1 MNLSAPFIARPVAT
15 TLLTIGL
22 ALAGLVA
29 FFKLPVS
36 PLPKV
41 DFPTILVTANL
52 PGASP
57 ETVATSVTTPLERR
71 LGAIAGVSEIT
82 STSSVSNSRIILQFD
97 LSRDIDGAA
106 RDVQA
111 AINAARA
118 DLPVSL
124 RSNPQYRKINPAD
137 APVVVIALTSDTLGQ
152 GRLYDAASNILQQKL
167 SQVGG
172 VGQVV
177 VSGSSLPAVRVE
189 LNPTALS
196 KYGVGMESVRAALAA
211 ANANSPKG
219 AIEVGDRRYQIYS
232 NDQAT
237 VAEQY
242 RSLIIAWRNGAPVR
256 LTDVA
261 EVIDSVEDIRNEGQA
276 NGKRSVL
283 VIIYKQ
289 PNANIIETVDEIR
302 ALLPELQ
309 AAMPNDVDLQVV
321 SDRTTTIRAA
331 LKEVGEALVI
341 GVILVVLVTFAF
353 LRSVRAGFVA
363 SVSVPVS
370 LIATFGGMYL
380 LGFSINNLSLMA
392 MTIAAGFVVDDAII
406 VLENISRHVEEGMS
420 RVAAALQGA
429 REVGFTVVSMSLS
442 LIAVFIPILLMGGIV
457 GRLFREFAVTLT
469 IAILISMVVS
479 LTTTPMMCAYVLR
492 AHGAGGGERKP
503 GLFFRWSERA
513 FDLLQK
519 VYGRSLSLVLR
530 HPLITILVFLGT
542 VLLNIHLYATIP
554 KGFFP
559 QQDTGRIVG
568 GIRADQSISFQAMR
582 RKFRQFMEIVRADPA
597 IESVAG
603 FTGGFQT
610 NSGFLF
616 ATLKPLKERDASA
629 DQVIARLRPKLAQV
643 PGASL
648 FMAPVQD
655 IRVGGRQS
663 NALYQYTLRAD
674 SLPDLYTWT
683 PKLADALRRDTSV
696 ITDVDSDQQQ
706 GGLQVNVTIDRDA
719 ASRLGISTSAISATL
734 YDAFGQRQVSTIYNA
749 LNQYHVVMEVA
760 PQWWQNPESLKD
772 IYVST
777 SGGAVSGT
785 QSSSGIST
793 STPAAA
799 APVSTNKA
807 GSTATAAALAASQA
821 IANQRTNQIAV
832 GGRSSASTG
841 QAVSTAPEKLVPLS
855 ALTTYQFD
863 TTPLSVNH
871 QSMFVAS
878 TISYNLAPGKTLSDA
893 VTYINDTMREIGVP
907 TTLHGSFQG
916 TAGAFQQSL
925 SNQLI
930 LVLAALAAVYIV
942 LGILYESYIHPI
954 TILST
959 LPSAGVGAL
968 LALQFAGVEFS
979 IIAMIGVLLLI
990 GIVKKNAIMMI
1001 DVALERERREGLQ
1014 PSVAI
1019 HEAALLRFR
1028 PILMTTMAAILGA
1041 LPLALGFG
1049 DGAELRRPLGISII
1063 GGLIVSQILTLYT
1076 TPVIY
1081 LYLDRFRRR
1090 DRDRP
1095 SRVARAMG
1103 SSGGSASGP
1112 TGVPA

>member
-1 MNLSAPFIARPVAT
+1 VNLSAPFIARPVAT

-41 DFPTILVTANL
+41 DFPTISVSANL

-82 STSSVSNSRIILQFD
+82 SSSTVGNSRIILQFD

-118 DLPVSL
+118 DMPTDL
-124 RSNPQYRKINPAD
+124 RNNPQYRKINPAD
-137 APVVVIALTSDTLGQ
+137 APVMVIALTSNTLGQ
-152 GRLYDAASNILQQKL
+152 GRLFDAASNILQQKI
-167 SQVGG
+167 SQVSG
-172 VGQVV
+172 VGQVQLG
-177 VSGSSLPAVRVE
+177 GSSLPAVRVE
-189 LNPTALS
+189 INPTALN
-196 KYGVGMESVRAALAA
+196 KYAIGLESVRAALAA

-219 AIEVGDRRYQIYS
+219 AIEDGDRRYQIYS

-237 VAEQY
+237 AADQY

-256 LTDVA
+256 LSDVA
-261 EVIDSVEDIRNEGQA
+261 EVIDSTEDIRNEGQA

-289 PNANIIETVDEIR
+289 PNANIIETVDAIKE
-302 ALLPELQ
+302 LLPELQ
-309 AAMPNDVDLQVV
+309 AAMPNDVDLNVV
-321 SDRTTTIRAA
+321 ADRTTTIRAA
-331 LKEVGEALVI
+331 LKEVGSALVI

-353 LRSVRAGFVA
+353 LRSARAGFVA
-363 SVSVPVS
+363 AVTVPVS

-380 LGFSINNLSLMA
+380 LGYSLNNLSLMA

-406 VLENISRHVEEGMS
+406 VLENVSRHIEEGMS
-420 RVAAALQGA
+420 RIEAALKGA

-457 GRLFREFAVTLT
+457 GRLFREFAVTLSV
-469 IAILISMVVS
+469 AIVISMVVS

-492 AHGAGGGERKP
+492 QPSDRPP
-503 GLFFRWSERA
+503 GWFFRVSERGFA
-513 FDLLQK
+513 LLQTL
-519 VYGRSLSLVLR
+519 YARSLGLVLR

-542 VLLNIHLYATIP
+542 VLLNIHLYVSIP

-582 RKFRQFMEIVRADPA
+582 RKFRQFIEIVRADPA

-610 NSGFLF
+610 NSGFMF
-616 ATLKPLKERDASA
+616 ATLKPLGERDVSA

-643 PGASL
+643 PGAML
-648 FMAPVQD
+648 FLQSVQD

-663 NALYQYTLRAD
+663 NALYQFTLQAD
-674 SLPDLYTWT
+674 SLPDLYTWG
-683 PKLADALRRDTSV
+683 PKLTEALQKDTSV

-706 GGLQVNVTIDRDA
+706 RGLQINLTIDRDA
-719 ASRLGISTSAISATL
+719 ASRLGVSTRSISATL

-760 PQWWQNPESLKD
+760 PQWWESPETLKD

-777 SGGAVSGT
+777 SGGALSGT
-785 QSSSGIST
+785 QTSGGIAGALT
-793 STPAAA
+793 SPATGA
-799 APVSTNKA
+799 KA
-807 GSTATAAALAASQA
+807 TTTDPAQALRNA
-821 IANQRTNQIAV
+821 RTNQIAI
-832 GGRSSASTG
+832 GGRSGASTG
-841 QAVSTAPEKLVPLS
+841 AAVSTTAETLVPLTQ
-855 ALTTYQFD
+855 LTRYD
-863 TTPLSVNH
+863 YGTTPLAVNH

-878 TISYNLAPGKTLSDA
+878 TISFNLAPGKTLSDA
-893 VTYINDTMREIGVP
+893 VTYVNTTMREIGVP

-916 TAGAFQQSL
+916 TARAFQQSL
-925 SNQLI
+925 NNQLL

-968 LALQFAGVEFS
+968 LALQFSGVEFS

-1001 DVALERERREGLQ
+1001 DVALERERREGLE
-1014 PSVAI
+1014 PAVAI
-1019 HEAALLRFR
+1019 HEAAVLRFR

-1090 DRDRP
+1090 DRDQP
-1095 SRVARAMG
+1095 SRVARALG
-1103 SSGGSASGP
+1103 ASGGP
-1112 TGVPA
+1112 TGAPA

>member
-1 MNLSAPFIARPVAT
+1 VNLSAPFIARPVAT

-36 PLPKV
+36 PLPKI

-71 LGAIAGVSEIT
+71 LGAIAGISEIT
-82 STSSVSNSRIILQFD
+82 SSSTVGNSRIILQFD
-97 LSRDIDGAA
+97 LSRSIDGAA
-106 RDVQA
+106 RDVQG

-118 DLPVSL
+118 DMPTDL
-124 RSNPQYRKINPAD
+124 RNNPQYRKINPAD
-137 APVVVIALTSDTLGQ
+137 APVMVIALTSNTLGQ
-152 GRLYDAASNILQQKL
+152 GRLYDAASNILQQKI
-167 SQVGG
+167 SQVSG
-172 VGQVV
+172 VGQVQLG
-177 VSGSSLPAVRVE
+177 GSSLPAVRVE
-189 LNPTALS
+189 INPTALN
-196 KYGVGMESVRAALAA
+196 KYAIGLESVRAAIAA

-219 AIEVGDRRYQIYS
+219 AIEHGDRRYQIYS

-237 VAEQY
+237 TADQY
-242 RSLIIAWRNGAPVR
+242 RALIIAWRNGAPVR
-256 LTDVA
+256 LSDVA
-261 EVIDSVEDIRNEGQA
+261 EVIDSTEDIRNEGQA

-289 PNANIIETVDEIR
+289 PNANIIETVDAIKE
-302 ALLPELQ
+302 LLPELQ
-309 AAMPNDVDLQVV
+309 AAMPNDVDVEVV
-321 SDRTTTIRAA
+321 ADRTTTIRAA
-331 LKEVGEALVI
+331 LREVGSALVI
-341 GVILVVLVTFAF
+341 SVILVVLVTFAF
-353 LRSVRAGFVA
+353 LRSARAGFVA
-363 SVSVPVS
+363 AVTVPVS

-380 LGFSINNLSLMA
+380 LGYSLNNLSLMA

-406 VLENISRHVEEGMS
+406 VLENVSRHIEEGMS
-420 RVAAALQGA
+420 RIEAALKGA

-457 GRLFREFAVTLT
+457 GRLFREFAVTLSV
-469 IAILISMVVS
+469 AIVVSMVVS
-479 LTTTPMMCAYVLR
+479 LTATPMMCAYVLR
-492 AHGAGGGERKP
+492 QPQDRPP
-503 GLFFRWSERA
+503 GWFFRASERA
-513 FDLLQK
+513 FALLQTL
-519 VYGRSLSLVLR
+519 YGRSLGLVLR

-542 VLLNIHLYATIP
+542 VLLNIHLYVSIP

-582 RKFRQFMEIVRADPA
+582 RKFRQFIEIVRSDPA
-597 IESVAG
+597 IASVAG

-610 NSGFLF
+610 NSGFMF
-616 ATLKPLKERDASA
+616 ATLKPLVERDVSA
-629 DQVIARLRPKLAQV
+629 DQVIARLRPRLAQV
-643 PGASL
+643 PGAML
-648 FMAPVQD
+648 FLQSVQD

-663 NALYQYTLRAD
+663 NAQYQFTLQAD
-674 SLPDLYTWT
+674 SLPDLYAWG
-683 PKLADALRRDTSV
+683 PKLTEALQKDTSV

-706 GGLQVNVTIDRDA
+706 RGLQINLTIDRDA
-719 ASRLGISTSAISATL
+719 ASRLGVSTRAISATL

-760 PQWWQNPESLKD
+760 PQWWASPETLKD

-777 SGGAVSGT
+777 SGGALSGT
-785 QSSSGIST
+785 QTSGGI
-793 STPAAA
+793 
-799 APVSTNKA
+799 A
-807 GSTATAAALAASQA
+807 GALASPATGAKAA
-821 IANQRTNQIAV
+821 IAADPAQALRNARTNQIAI
-832 GGRSSASTG
+832 GGRGGASTG
-841 QAVSTAPEKLVPLS
+841 AAVSTAAETLIPLTQ
-855 ALTTYQFD
+855 LTRYEYG
-863 TTPLSVNH
+863 TTPLAVNH

-878 TISYNLAPGKTLSDA
+878 TISFNLAPGKTLSDA
-893 VTYINDTMREIGVP
+893 VAYVNETMREIGVP

-916 TAGAFQQSL
+916 TARAFQQSL
-925 SNQLI
+925 NNQLL

-968 LALQFAGVEFS
+968 LALQFSGVEFS

-1001 DVALERERREGLQ
+1001 DVALERERREGLE
-1014 PSVAI
+1014 PAVAI
-1019 HEAALLRFR
+1019 HEAAVLRFR

-1041 LPLALGFG
+1041 LPLALGYG

-1090 DRDRP
+1090 DRDQP
-1095 SRVARAMG
+1095 SRVARALG
-1103 SSGGSASGP
+1103 ASGGP

>member
-22 ALAGLVA
+22 ALAGLIA
-29 FFKLPVS
+29 FFGLPVS
-36 PLPKV
+36 PLPKI
-41 DFPTILVTANL
+41 DFPTIQVTANL

-71 LGAIAGVSEIT
+71 LGAIAGVTEIT
-82 STSSVSNSRIILQFD
+82 SSSTVGNSRITLQFD

-111 AINAARA
+111 AISAARA
-118 DLPVSL
+118 DMPADL

-137 APVVVIALTSDTLGQ
+137 APVMVIALTSNTLGQ
-152 GRLYDAASNILQQKL
+152 GRLFDAGSNILQQKL
-167 SQVGG
+167 SQVSG
-172 VGQVV
+172 VGQVQLG
-177 VSGSSLPAVRVE
+177 GSSLPAVRVE
-189 LNPTALS
+189 LNPTALN
-196 KYGVGMESVRAALAA
+196 KYGIGLESVRAALAA

-219 AIEVGDRRYQIYS
+219 AIEVGERRFQIYS

-237 VAEQY
+237 VAAEY

-256 LTDVA
+256 LSDVA
-261 EVIDSVEDIRNEGQA
+261 EVIDSTENIRNEGQA

-289 PNANIIETVDEIR
+289 PNANIIETVDEIK

-309 AAMPNDVDLQVV
+309 ASMPNDVELQVV

-331 LKEVGEALVI
+331 LREVEQALVI
-341 GVILVVLVTFAF
+341 SVVLVVLVTFAF
-353 LRSVRAGFVA
+353 LRSARAGFIAAVT
-363 SVSVPVS
+363 VPVS
-370 LIATFGGMYL
+370 LVATFGCMYL
-380 LGFSINNLSLMA
+380 LGYSLNNLSLMA
-392 MTIAAGFVVDDAII
+392 LTIAAGFVVDDAII
-406 VLENISRHVEEGMS
+406 VLENVTRHLEAGMS
-420 RVAAALQGA
+420 RMEAALKGA
-429 REVGFTVVSMSLS
+429 REVGFTVVSMSVS
-442 LIAVFIPILLMGGIV
+442 LIAVFIPILLMSGIV
-457 GRLFREFAVTLT
+457 GRLFREFAVTLS

-492 AHGAGGGERKP
+492 PPGAHRAP
-503 GLFFRWSERA
+503 GFLARLSERG
-513 FDLLQK
+513 LGGLQRL
-519 VYGRSLSLVLR
+519 YGRSLGLVLR
-530 HPLITILVFLGT
+530 HPLLTMFVFLAT
-542 VLLNIHLYATIP
+542 VILNIHLYVTIP

-559 QQDTGRIVG
+559 QQDTGRIMG

-582 RKFRQFMEIVRADPA
+582 RKFRQFVEIVRSDPA

-603 FTGGFQT
+603 FTGGGQT

-616 ATLKPLKERDASA
+616 ATLKPLSERDVSA
-629 DQVIARLRPKLAQV
+629 DQVIARLRPKLGQV
-643 PGASL
+643 PGAVL
-648 FMAPVQD
+648 FLQAVQD
-655 IRVGGRQS
+655 IRVGGRQG
-663 NALYQYTLRAD
+663 NAQYQFTLQAD
-674 SLPDLYTWT
+674 SLSDLYTWGPRLT
-683 PKLADALRRDTSV
+683 QALQADSSV

-706 GGLQVNVTIDRDA
+706 RGLQLNLTIDRDA
-719 ASRLGISTSAISATL
+719 ASRLGISTRNISATL

-760 PQWWQNPESLKD
+760 PQWWENPESLKD
-772 IYVST
+772 IYVSK
-777 SGGAVSGT
+777 SGGALSGT
-785 QSSSGIST
+785 QTTGSIASSTSSST
-793 STPAAA
+793 STGAAGTGAQTIDPA
-799 APVSTNKA
+799 
-807 GSTATAAALAASQA
+807 QA
-821 IANQRTNQIAV
+821 VRNLRTNQIAV
-832 GGRSSASTG
+832 SGRGSASTG
-841 QAVSTAPEKLVPLS
+841 AAVSTTPETLVPLS
-855 ALTTYQFD
+855 SVTRWDYG
-863 TTPLSVNH
+863 TTPLAVNH

-878 TISYNLAPGKTLSDA
+878 TVSFNLAPGKTLSDA
-893 VTYINDTMREIGVP
+893 VQYVNDTMREIGVP
-907 TTLHGSFQG
+907 TTLHGAFQG
-916 TAGAFQQSL
+916 TARAFQQSL
-925 SNQLI
+925 NNQLLLI
-930 LVLAALAAVYIV
+930 LAALAAVYIV

-959 LPSAGVGAL
+959 LPSAGIGAL
-968 LALQFAGVEFS
+968 LALQFSGVEFS

-1001 DVALERERREGLQ
+1001 DVALERERGEGLE

-1019 HEAALLRFR
+1019 HQAAVLRFR

-1041 LPLALGFG
+1041 LPLAIGYG

-1090 DRDRP
+1090 DRDQP
-1095 SRVARAMG
+1095 SRVARVMG
-1103 SSGGSASGP
+1103 SG
-1112 TGVPA
+1112 GVPA

>member
-29 FFKLPVS
+29 LLGLPVS
-36 PLPKV
+36 PLPKI
-41 DFPTILVTANL
+41 DFPTIQVTANL

-71 LGAIAGVSEIT
+71 LGAIAGVTEIT
-82 STSSVSNSRIILQFD
+82 SSSTVGNARITLQFD

-118 DLPVSL
+118 DMPADL

-137 APVVVIALTSDTLGQ
+137 APVMVIALTSNIIGQ
-152 GRLYDAASNILQQKL
+152 GRLFDAASNVLQQKI
-167 SQVGG
+167 SQVSG
-172 VGQVV
+172 VGQVTLG
-177 VSGSSLPAVRVE
+177 GSSLPAVRVE
-189 LNPTALS
+189 LNPTALT
-196 KYGVGMESVRAALAA
+196 KYGIGLESVRAALAA

-219 AIEVGDRRYQIYS
+219 AIEVGERRYQLYA

-237 VAEQY
+237 TADQY
-242 RSLIIAWRNGAPVR
+242 RHLIIAWRNGAPVR
-256 LTDVA
+256 LSDVA
-261 EVIDSVEDIRNEGQA
+261 DVIDATENIRNEGQA

-289 PNANIIETVDEIR
+289 PNANIIETVDRIR
-302 ALLPELQ
+302 NLMPELQ
-309 AAMPNDVDLQVV
+309 AAMPNDVELQVV

-331 LKEVGEALVI
+331 LREVESALAI

-353 LRSVRAGFVA
+353 LRSVRAGFIAAVT
-363 SVSVPVS
+363 VPVS

-380 LGFSINNLSLMA
+380 LGYSLNNLSLMA
-392 MTIAAGFVVDDAII
+392 LTIAAGFVVDDAII
-406 VLENISRHVEEGMS
+406 VLENVSRHVEEGMS
-420 RVAAALQGA
+420 RFDAALKGA
-429 REVGFTVVSMSLS
+429 REVGFTVVSMSVS
-442 LIAVFIPILLMGGIV
+442 LIAVFIPILLMSGIV
-457 GRLFREFAVTLT
+457 GRLFREFAVTLSV
-469 IAILISMVVS
+469 AILISMVVS

-492 AHGAGGGERKP
+492 PPGEKP
-503 GLFFRWSERA
+503 PGFFFRLSERL
-513 FDLLQK
+513 FGGLQRL
-519 VYGRSLSLVLR
+519 YGRSLELVLR
-530 HPLITILVFLGT
+530 HPLLTMVVFLAT
-542 VLLNIHLYATIP
+542 VLLNIHLYVTIP

-582 RKFRQFMEIVRADPA
+582 RKFRQFMEIVRSDPA

-610 NSGFLF
+610 NSGFVF
-616 ATLKPLKERDASA
+616 ATLKPLSERDVSA
-629 DQVIARLRPKLAQV
+629 DQVIARLRPRLAQV
-643 PGASL
+643 PGAVL
-648 FMAPVQD
+648 FLQAVQD
-655 IRVGGRQS
+655 IRVGGRQG
-663 NALYQYTLRAD
+663 NAQYQFSLQAD
-674 SLPDLYTWT
+674 SLPELYAWAPRLTE
-683 PKLADALRRDTSV
+683 ALQRDSSV
-696 ITDVDSDQQQ
+696 IVDVDSDQQQ
-706 GGLQVNVTIDRDA
+706 RGLQVNLTIDRDA
-719 ASRLGISTSAISATL
+719 ASRLGVSTRNISATL
-734 YDAFGQRQVSTIYNA
+734 YNAFGQRQVSTIYNA
-749 LNQYHVVMEVA
+749 LNQYQVVMEVA
-760 PQWWQNPESLKD
+760 PEWWESPEALKE

-777 SGGAVSGT
+777 SGGALSGT
-785 QSSSGIST
+785 QATGGIASG
-793 STPAAA
+793 AASA
-799 APVSTNKA
+799 SGRTQSA
-807 GSTATAAALAASQA
+807 GSTVVDPAQA
-821 IANQRTNQIAV
+821 VRNLRTNQIAV
-832 GGRSSASTG
+832 RGRGSASTG
-841 QAVSTAPEKLVPLS
+841 AAVSTTPETLVPLS
-855 ALTTYQFD
+855 SVTRWEYGTA
-863 TTPLSVNH
+863 PLAVNH
-871 QSMFVAS
+871 QGMFVAS
-878 TISYNLAPGKTLSDA
+878 TVSFNLAPGKTLSDA
-893 VTYINDTMREIGVP
+893 VQYVNDTMREIGVP
-907 TTLHGSFQG
+907 STLHGSFQG
-916 TAGAFQQSL
+916 TARAFQQSL
-925 SNQLI
+925 DNQLL

-942 LGILYESYIHPI
+942 LGILYESYIHPL

-968 LALQFAGVEFS
+968 LALQFSKVEFS

-1001 DVALERERREGLQ
+1001 DVALERERNEGLD

-1019 HEAALLRFR
+1019 HQAALLRFR

-1041 LPLALGFG
+1041 LPLALGYG

-1063 GGLIVSQILTLYT
+1063 GGLVVSQILTLYT

-1095 SRVARAMG
+1095 SRIARAMG
-1103 SSGGSASGP
+1103 SAGA
-1112 TGVPA
+1112 PA

>member
-1 MNLSAPFIARPVAT
+1 VNLSAPFIARPVAT

-29 FFKLPVS
+29 FFGLPVS
-36 PLPKV
+36 PLPKI
-41 DFPTILVTANL
+41 DFPTIQVTANL

-71 LGAIAGVSEIT
+71 LGAIAGVTEIT
-82 STSSVSNSRIILQFD
+82 SSSTVGNSRITLQFD

-118 DLPVSL
+118 DMPADL

-137 APVVVIALTSDTLGQ
+137 APVMVIALTSNTLGQ
-152 GRLYDAASNILQQKL
+152 GRLFDAGSNILQQKL
-167 SQVGG
+167 SQVSG

-177 VSGSSLPAVRVE
+177 LGGSSLPAVRVE
-189 LNPTALS
+189 VNPTALN
-196 KYGVGMESVRAALAA
+196 KYGIGLESVRAALAA

-219 AIEVGDRRYQIYS
+219 AIEVGDRRFQIYS
-232 NDQAT
+232 NDQAA
-237 VAEQY
+237 VSAEY

-256 LTDVA
+256 LSDVA
-261 EVIDSVEDIRNEGQA
+261 EVIDSTENIRNEGQA

-283 VIIYKQ
+283 VIVYKQ
-289 PNANIIETVDEIR
+289 PNANIIATVDEIK

-309 AAMPNDVDLQVV
+309 ASMPNDIELQVV

-331 LKEVGEALVI
+331 LREVEHSLVI
-341 GVILVVLVTFAF
+341 GVVLVVLVTFAF
-353 LRSVRAGFVA
+353 LRSARAGFVA
-363 SVSVPVS
+363 AVTVPVS
-370 LIATFGGMYL
+370 LVATFGGMYL
-380 LGFSINNLSLMA
+380 LGYSLNNLSLMA
-392 MTIAAGFVVDDAII
+392 LTIAAGFVVDDAII
-406 VLENISRHVEEGMS
+406 VLENVTRHLEAGMS
-420 RVAAALQGA
+420 RMEAALKGA
-429 REVGFTVVSMSLS
+429 REVGFTVVSMSVS
-442 LIAVFIPILLMGGIV
+442 LIAVFIPILLMSGIV
-457 GRLFREFAVTLT
+457 GRLFREFAVTLS

-492 AHGAGGGERKP
+492 PAGAHREP
-503 GLFFRWSERA
+503 GLLARLSERG
-513 FDLLQK
+513 LGGLQGL
-519 VYGRSLSLVLR
+519 YGRSLGLVLR
-530 HPLITILVFLGT
+530 HPLLTMLVFLAT
-542 VLLNIHLYATIP
+542 VILNIHLYVTIP

-582 RKFRQFMEIVRADPA
+582 RKFRQFVEIVRADPA

-603 FTGGFQT
+603 FTGGGQT
-610 NSGFLF
+610 NSGFIF
-616 ATLKPLKERDASA
+616 ATLKPLSERDVSA
-629 DQVIARLRPKLAQV
+629 DQVIARLRPKLGQV
-643 PGASL
+643 PGAML
-648 FMAPVQD
+648 FLQAVQD
-655 IRVGGRQS
+655 IRVGGRQG
-663 NALYQYTLRAD
+663 NAQYQFTLQAD
-674 SLPDLYTWT
+674 SLPDLYTWGPRLT
-683 PKLADALRRDTSV
+683 QALQADTSV

-706 GGLQVNVTIDRDA
+706 RGLQLNLTIDRDA
-719 ASRLGISTSAISATL
+719 ASRLGISTRNISATL

-760 PQWWQNPESLKD
+760 PQWWESPESLKD
-772 IYVST
+772 IYVSK
-777 SGGAVSGT
+777 SGGALSGT
-785 QSSSGIST
+785 QTTGSIASST
-793 STPAAA
+793 SGTASTRVAGTGAQTIDPA
-799 APVSTNKA
+799 
-807 GSTATAAALAASQA
+807 QA
-821 IANQRTNQIAV
+821 VRNLRTNQIAV
-832 GGRSSASTG
+832 SGRGSASTG
-841 QAVSTAPEKLVPLS
+841 AAVSTTPETLVPLS
-855 ALTTYQFD
+855 SVTRWEYG
-863 TTPLSVNH
+863 TTPLAVNH

-878 TISYNLAPGKTLSDA
+878 TVSFNLAPGKTLSDA
-893 VTYINDTMREIGVP
+893 VQYVNDTMREIGVP
-907 TTLHGSFQG
+907 TTLHGAFQG
-916 TAGAFQQSL
+916 TARAFQQSL
-925 SNQLI
+925 NNQLL

-968 LALQFAGVEFS
+968 LALQYSGVEFS

-1001 DVALERERREGLQ
+1001 DVALERERAEGLE

-1019 HEAALLRFR
+1019 HQAAVLRFR

-1041 LPLALGFG
+1041 LPLAIGYG

-1095 SRVARAMG
+1095 SRAARALG
-1103 SSGGSASGP
+1103 SGEVGSG
-1112 TGVPA
+1112 GVPA

>member
-1 MNLSAPFIARPVAT
+1 VNLSAPFIARPVAT

-29 FFKLPVS
+29 FFGLPVS
-36 PLPKV
+36 PLPKI
-41 DFPTILVTANL
+41 DFPTIQVTANL

-71 LGAIAGVSEIT
+71 LGAIAGVTEIT
-82 STSSVSNSRIILQFD
+82 SSSTVGNSRITLQFD

-111 AINAARA
+111 AISAARA
-118 DLPVSL
+118 DMPADL
-124 RSNPQYRKINPAD
+124 RSNPQYRKLNPAD
-137 APVVVIALTSDTLGQ
+137 APVMVIALTSNTLGQ
-152 GRLYDAASNILQQKL
+152 GRLFDAGSNILQQKL
-167 SQVGG
+167 SQVSG
-172 VGQVV
+172 VGQVTLG
-177 VSGSSLPAVRVE
+177 GSSLPAVRVE
-189 LNPTALS
+189 LNPTALT
-196 KYGVGMESVRAALAA
+196 KYGIGLESVRAALAA

-219 AIEVGDRRYQIYS
+219 AIEVGDLRYQLYS
-232 NDQAT
+232 NDQAR
-237 VAEQY
+237 VADEY

-256 LTDVA
+256 LSDVA
-261 EVIDSVEDIRNEGQA
+261 EVIDSTENIRNEGQA

-289 PNANIIETVDEIR
+289 PNANIIETVDEIK

-309 AAMPNDVDLQVV
+309 ASMPNDVELQVV

-331 LKEVGEALVI
+331 LKEVEQALVI
-341 GVILVVLVTFAF
+341 GVVLVVLVTFAF
-353 LRSVRAGFVA
+353 LRSARAGFIAAVT
-363 SVSVPVS
+363 VPVS
-370 LIATFGGMYL
+370 LVATFGGMYL
-380 LGFSINNLSLMA
+380 LGYSLNNLSLMA
-392 MTIAAGFVVDDAII
+392 LTIAAGFVVDDAII
-406 VLENISRHVEEGMS
+406 VLENVTRHLEAGMS
-420 RVAAALQGA
+420 RIDAALKGA
-429 REVGFTVVSMSLS
+429 REVGFTVVSMSIS

-457 GRLFREFAVTLT
+457 GRLFREFAVTLSV
-469 IAILISMVVS
+469 AILISMVVS

-492 AHGAGGGERKP
+492 PPGEHRRP
-503 GLFFRWSERA
+503 NVFARLSERG
-513 FDLLQK
+513 LGGLQWA
-519 VYGRSLSLVLR
+519 YGRSLALVLR
-530 HPLITILVFLGT
+530 HPLLTMLVFLAT
-542 VLLNIHLYATIP
+542 VLLNIHLYVTIP

-559 QQDTGRIVG
+559 QQDTGRLMG

-582 RKFRQFMEIVRADPA
+582 RKFRQFVEIVRSDPA

-603 FTGGFQT
+603 FTGGGQT
-610 NSGFLF
+610 NSGFIF
-616 ATLKPLKERDASA
+616 ATLKPLSERDVTA
-629 DQVIARLRPKLAQV
+629 DQVIQRLRPKLAQV
-643 PGASL
+643 PGAML
-648 FMAPVQD
+648 FLQAVQD
-655 IRVGGRQS
+655 IRVGGRQG
-663 NALYQYTLRAD
+663 NAQYQFTLQAD
-674 SLPDLYTWT
+674 SLPDLYTWGPRLT
-683 PKLADALRRDTSV
+683 QALQADSSV

-706 GGLQVNVTIDRDA
+706 RGLQLNLTIDRDA
-719 ASRLGISTSAISATL
+719 ASRLGVSTRNISATL

-760 PQWWQNPESLKD
+760 PQWWENPESLKE

-777 SGGAVSGT
+777 SGGALSGT
-785 QSSSGIST
+785 QSTGGITSSTTTT
-793 STPAAA
+793 S
-799 APVSTNKA
+799 A
-807 GSTATAAALAASQA
+807 GSTGAAGTGALTIDPAQA
-821 IANQRTNQIAV
+821 VRNLRTNQIAV
-832 GGRSSASTG
+832 SGRGSASTG
-841 QAVSTAPEKLVPLS
+841 AAVSTTPEKLVPLS
-855 ALTTYQFD
+855 AVTRWDYG
-863 TTPLSVNH
+863 TTPLAVNH

-878 TISYNLAPGKTLSDA
+878 TVSFNLASGKTLSDA
-893 VTYINDTMREIGVP
+893 VQYVNDTMREIGVP
-907 TTLHGSFQG
+907 STLHGSFQG
-916 TAGAFQQSL
+916 TARAFQQSL
-925 SNQLI
+925 GNQLL

-968 LALQFAGVEFS
+968 LALQYTGVEFS

-1001 DVALERERREGLQ
+1001 DVALERERAEGLE
-1014 PSVAI
+1014 PARAI

-1041 LPLALGFG
+1041 LPLALGYG

-1095 SRVARAMG
+1095 SRVARVMG
-1103 SSGGSASGP
+1103 SAGA
-1112 TGVPA
+1112 PA